1 MIYVY
6 SLAMLCLLGLG
17 FAVAL
22 TIAEK
27 LLADYG
33 TCAVKVNEEGPF
45 AIEGGGTLLEA
56 LYGERIFIPSA
67 CFGKGTC
74 GFCKVTVPEGGG
86 PVLPT
91 ETPFLTRAEIADGAR
106 LACQVKVKQDLDIR
120 VRPEYLN
127 VQEFQARVSSAR
139 TLTHD
144 IRELHLE
151 LIEPAEIDFR
161 PGQYV
166 QVKVPAAEPTFRAY
180 SVSSAPESKG
190 EIELII
196 RLIPGGLGSTYL
208 HRVQVGDELEFTGPY
223 GEFELS
229 EDAQTEIVCVGGGC
243 GLAPIKSIIHYVYK
257 RWPERKV
264 WLFFGARSR
273 SDVFYLDDFEDLA
286 KKYPGLQVCYAL
298 SEPKPDD
305 KWGGPT
311 GFIHKSV
318 AERLTEDANRQ
329 AFLCG
334 PPPMVEATIEVLRSK
349 QVSED
354 RVFYDK
360 F

>member
-1 MIYVY
+1 MIYLS
-6 SLAMLCLLGLG
+6 SLLMLCLLGLA

-33 TCAVKVNEEGPF
+33 TCSIKVNEEESF
-45 AIEGGGTLLEA
+45 TVEGGGTLLDA
-56 LYGERIFIPSA
+56 LYGERIFMPSA

-74 GFCKVTVPEGGG
+74 GFCKVTVPDGGG
-86 PVLPT
+86 PLLPT
-91 ETPFLTRAEIADGAR
+91 EKPFLTRADIAADTR
-106 LACQVKVKQDLDIR
+106 LACQVKVKQDLEIQ

-127 VQEFQARVSSAR
+127 VQEFSARVSSAR
-139 TLTHD
+139 MLTHD
-144 IRELHLE
+144 IREIHLE
-151 LIEPAEIDFR
+151 LIEPEEIEFR

-180 SVSSAPESKG
+180 SVSSAPEEKG

-196 RLIPGGLGSTYL
+196 RLVPGGLGSTYL
-208 HRVQVGDELEFTGPY
+208 HRVQVDDELEFTGPY

-229 EDAQTEIVCVGGGC
+229 ESADTDVVCVGGGC

-264 WLFFGARSR
+264 WLFFGARTVQ
-273 SDVFYLDDFEDLA
+273 DVFYLEEFETLA
-286 KKYPGLQVCYAL
+286 KEYPALHVCYAL
-298 SEPKPDD
+298 SEMEPSEAWD
-305 KWGGPT
+305 GPT
-311 GFIHKSV
+311 GFIHESV
-318 AERLTEDANRQ
+318 AARLPEGPNRQ

-349 QVSED
+349 QVGED
-354 RVFYDK
+354 KVFYDK

>member
-1 MIYVY
+1 MIYLA
-6 SLAMLCLLGLG
+6 SLLMLCILGLA

-33 TCAVKVNEEGPF
+33 TCSIKVNEEEPF
-45 AIEGGGTLLEA
+45 TVEGGGTLLDA

-74 GFCKVTVPEGGG
+74 GFCKVTVPDGGG
-86 PVLPT
+86 PLLPT
-91 ETPFLTRAEIADGAR
+91 EKPFLTRADIDADTR
-106 LACQVKVKQDLDIR
+106 LACQVKVKQDLQIQ

-127 VQEFQARVSSAR
+127 VQEFSARVSSAR
-139 TLTHD
+139 MLTHD
-144 IRELHLE
+144 IREIHLA
-151 LIEPAEIDFR
+151 LIEPEEIEFR

-180 SVSSAPESKG
+180 SVSSAPEEKG
-190 EIELII
+190 EIELIV

-208 HRVQVGDELEFTGPY
+208 HRVKVGDELDFTGPY

-229 EDAQTEIVCVGGGC
+229 ESADTDVVCVGGGC

-264 WLFFGARSR
+264 WLFFGARSAQ
-273 SDVFYLDDFEDLA
+273 DVFYLQEFEEFA
-286 KKYPGLQVCYAL
+286 KKHPALQVCYAL
-298 SEPKPDD
+298 SEPEADD
-305 KWGGPT
+305 KWDGPT

-318 AERLTEDANRQ
+318 DERLPEGPNRQ

-334 PPPMVEATIEVLRSK
+334 PPPMVEATIEVLGSK
-349 QVSED
+349 QVGED
-354 RVFYDK
+354 KVFYDK